1 MSEPSQAVGFYRY
14 LQHLLHDRGR
24 EYRTFEAKP
33 AIELDCERIAF
44 YLPQFH
50 RCEENDRFWGPG
62 FTEWTN
68 VVRALPKFVGHYQ
81 PRLPG
86 DLGFYDLTV
95 EDTLRR
101 QVDIARNYGLTGFM
115 FYFYW
120 FGGKTVLEA
129 PLRTFLRKRDLR
141 FRYFLMWA
149 NENWTRRWD
158 GRESEVLLRQTY
170 GTDEPERFL
179 QHIREYLEDERYL
192 RVDGRPV
199 IAVYRAS
206 IIPDVRGWTERWREA
221 SVRMGLKEPYLINA
235 LSFHEGDPGP
245 VGFDAALEFPP
256 HQTSRNRT
264 KMPAA
269 IQKRVR
275 PFFEPP
281 RERIHQYRA
290 LMESQLSIDPYRYR
304 LYRTACPDWDN
315 SARRPDGEGV
325 VFSFSTP
332 QLFADWTA
340 RLLRDEMART
350 EAFRMI
356 CFNAW
361 NEWAEAAYLEPD
373 SYLGYAYLEA
383 LYGALS
389 GFAADAPPRAQSMQE
404 SE

>member
-1 MSEPSQAVGFYRY
+1 
-14 LQHLLHDRGR
+14 
-24 EYRTFEAKP
+24 
-33 AIELDCERIAF
+33 
-44 YLPQFH
+44 
-50 RCEENDRFWGPG
+50 
-62 FTEWTN
+62 
-68 VVRALPKFVGHYQ
+68 
-81 PRLPG
+81 
-86 DLGFYDLTV
+86 
-95 EDTLRR
+95 
-101 QVDIARNYGLTGFM
+101 
-115 FYFYW
+115 
-120 FGGKTVLEA
+120 
-129 PLRTFLRKRDLR
+129 
-141 FRYFLMWA
+141 
-149 NENWTRRWD
+149 
-158 GRESEVLLRQTY
+158 VLLRQTY